1 MSNTLTAKP
10 EFDWTGELEKTVVN
24 SLVTTFGLDFLL
36 FEDKRGGDVDTIHK
50 AREYQKEIKENKNST
65 IHVSN
70 KLKEQLDTNGKN
82 KDQYKKV
89 QYDSQGN
96 EKINSKGKVVK
107 EDDYHRKSKLY
118 SDRKTEDKKQEDN
131 RIMIDGYTG
140 EKINANDIKK
150 VRDGEEFNYITELDH
165 VVAASEIHND
175 LGRIL
180 SGADA
185 VELANSED
193 NLISTHWVINNAKND
208 HDFKTFLKKGGGRD
222 QKVEK
227 MGKDIAQKKSE
238 LSNSLL
244 SQEERAKQEEE
255 LRVLERKKEILENLD
270 EEKCLK
276 IEKDAR
282 DKYNNKISWEYYAG
296 SEFLKSTAIAAGN
309 AGLKMGTRQ
318 ALGLVLAEIWFELR
332 ERIPEIYQELKQKFT
347 IVKFLEKIAQSLKNI
362 FERVKERFKDL
373 LSTFKDGVI
382 AGFFGNISTTIMNT
396 FLVSEKMVIKLIREM
411 WTSIVSAI
419 KVIAFNPE
427 NLDATELFKSVLKI
441 LGAGL
446 ATLLGTMLNAHLNTL
461 LVFPMGDL
469 ISAFLSALATGVMTL
484 AFGYFI
490 ETGFSLKGLWEA
502 IASYKSKY
510 EVMAEH
516 MQEINEELDRYLLKW
531 AKIEFNLDPNEI
543 RVFADSLESC
553 NSELE
558 RTLILK
564 QEVSRRKLDLPF
576 EQGDVQSG
584 RDWLASLI
592 AK

>member
-1 MSNTLTAKP
+1 MSNILTVKP

-36 FEDKRGGDVDTIHK
+36 FEDKRGGDVDTINNVRQGIYATDEAK
-50 AREYQKEIKENKNST
+50 QAYENREVYDGSIYRKHQKYIEKGRKDKNAIKDGGLYDAYNKNNKLNKNREIDHTISAKEI
-65 IHVSN
+65 H
-70 KLKEQLDTNGKN
+70 
-82 KDQYKKV
+82 
-89 QYDSQGN
+89 
-96 EKINSKGKVVK
+96 
-107 EDDYHRKSKLY
+107 DD
-118 SDRKTEDKKQEDN
+118 
-131 RIMIDGYTG
+131 
-140 EKINANDIKK
+140 A
-150 VRDGEEFNYITELDH
+150 
-165 VVAASEIHND
+165 
-175 LGRIL
+175 GRIL
-180 SGADA
+180 AGVNGVDIANKDYNLNTTTWDINNPKREHSVTKFLNEIAPEKVAQLENVIQAKRNKINTMLGNTPEERHNKEKLLKEIETHENQKKKLEAA
-185 VELANSED
+185 LAN
-193 NLISTHWVINNAKND
+193 K
-208 HDFKTFLKKGGGRD
+208 
-222 QKVEK
+222 Q
-227 MGKDIAQKKSE
+227 DI
-238 LSNSLL
+238 
-244 SQEERAKQEEE
+244 
-255 LRVLERKKEILENLD
+255 LEADRKARTEYNKEIN
-270 EEKCLK
+270 
-276 IEKDAR
+276 
-282 DKYNNKISWEYYAG
+282 WEYYT
-296 SEFLKSTAIAAGN
+296 SSKFLKSTAAAASK
-309 AGLKMGTRQ
+309 AGLKMGARQ

-332 ERIPEIYQELKQKFT
+332 ERIPEIYQELKHKFT

-411 WTSIVSAI
+411 WTSIVGAI

-490 ETGFSLKGLWEA
+490 ENGLSLKGLWEV

-576 EQGDVQSG
+576 ELDDVQSG